1 MPAGK
6 EMGVLVTDV
15 ALQRREE
22 CGDHGTAAALFWGL
36 HVECPK
42 KTLFMK
48 RICYFGGLGKGS
60 CITIHL
66 ANGAK
71 GSLVGL

>member
-1 MPAGK
+1 M
-6 EMGVLVTDV
+6 
-15 ALQRREE
+15 
-22 CGDHGTAAALFWGL
+22 TAALLWGL

-42 KTLFMK
+42 ETLLMK

-60 CITIHL
+60 CITLCL